1 MMQNYKSPAKINL
14 FLNII
19 EKRLDGYHN
28 IQSIFQLIE
37 LFDEIS
43 FKPRKDNQIKLDCND
58 SSITRDNLILKA
70 IDFFLNYT
78 GAKKIG
84 MDIMLK
90 KNIPIGA
97 GLGGGSSNVAVTLM
111 ALNKIYNSN
120 LRHYQ
125 LKVIGNKIGK
135 DVAFFLSQKN
145 AWVEGTGDIIT
156 PIHLKPVW
164 FILVHSKHRVSTS
177 EIFDEYE
184 PKGQVENFSYDDY
197 LNNNMKNDFE
207 KIVFKKYPT
216 IFESF
221 QYLSEYGKARLTGT
235 GGTVFLSLPS
245 LIEAKKILLDLP
257 KKEKPIIVKSLVT

>member
-19 EKRLDGYHN
+19 EKRLDGYHT

-37 LFDEIS
+37 LYDEIS
-43 FKPRKDNQIKLDCND
+43 FKLRKDNQINLDCND
-58 SSITRDNLILKA
+58 TSITRDNLILKA

-78 GAKKIG
+78 RAKKIG

-97 GLGGGSSNVAVTLM
+97 GLGGGSSNAAITLI
-111 ALNKIYNSN
+111 ALNKIYNCK
-120 LRHYQ
+120 LRDSQ

-135 DVAFFLSQKN
+135 DVAFFLSKKN

-164 FILVHSKHRVSTS
+164 FILIHSKHKVLTS

-184 PKGQVENFSYDDY
+184 TKGQAEKFTYDDY
-197 LNNNMKNDFE
+197 LNNNTKNDFE
-207 KIVFKKYPT
+207 KIVFRKYPS

-221 QYLSEYGKARLTGT
+221 QYLSEYGEARLTGT
-235 GGTVFLSLPS
+235 GGTVFLPLPS
-245 LIEAKKILLDLP
+245 LMEAEKILLDLP